1 MLRVLDVETS
11 SLRSVPC
18 SRFAEPRDRAAQI
31 SLRLCWR
38 TLGQRRRRPG
48 SLYLRCARCSPST
61 GNDVVVKQ
69 GRVLT
74 LRIDAPRERPVAQA
88 LQARMTKEG
97 AASGAVSTPKPKPT
111 RAPTQQRQSQ
121 LSPSRPPPPGHSQN
135 DLAVMRRAPDII
147 VSASVAD
154 ADTTLL
160 SSRAPG
166 VRRLL
171 CRTLH
176 APLASALVDARDSDI
191 GLLRARQ
198 IPGQQHGFG
207 CVMATR
213 L

>member
-97 AASGAVSTPKPKPT
+97 AAVDGSPRHDSAESVCLE
-111 RAPTQQRQSQ
+111 QS
-121 LSPSRPPPPGHSQN
+121 
-135 DLAVMRRAPDII
+135 VRRCPYRF
-147 VSASVAD
+147 
-154 ADTTLL
+154 LL
-160 SSRAPG
+160 SDSPFNG
-166 VRRLL
+166 
-171 CRTLH
+171 TL
-176 APLASALVDARDSDI
+176 STDA
-191 GLLRARQ
+191 
-198 IPGQQHGFG
+198 
-207 CVMATR
+207 VATR
-213 L
+213 GEYCSVQ